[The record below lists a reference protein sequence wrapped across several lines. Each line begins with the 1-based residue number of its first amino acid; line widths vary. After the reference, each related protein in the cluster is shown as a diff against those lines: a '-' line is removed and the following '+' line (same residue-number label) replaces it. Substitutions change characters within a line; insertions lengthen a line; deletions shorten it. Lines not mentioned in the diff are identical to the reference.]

1 VRAAVSSADQA
12 ASSLAIKA
20 GLQKLT
26 LQSAAGLISADT
38 NFAIA
43 LQKNPT
49 NSQALVLK
57 TGTELFILQ
66 QNPQFITLLTQIG
79 AMEPNGSIYGYDYQ
93 LPLDMDGNPTV
104 ATNSRTEQI
113 LFYGTNT
120 LRPAIDQAI
129 GRLEMVSTN
138 VSFTLTA
145 DQTSTDA
152 VAVDYGD
159 VKGVL
164 SILYLIKSAIHAL
177 DSYNLGAALPD
188 FVKLIQAASTIQDI
202 LNAYPALFS
211 SNPNVA
217 ERALAKEAFSK
228 ANSSYQTASSYIR
241 DQRVEQPAYRNL
253 FSFDTSSTEALA
265 AEEVTRNRFAALAT
279 SLSNP
284 AVFPSDTN
292 SSTLLDGKTINLGQ
306 FFQTTTSPRAWFSA
320 NSFYGNFYTP
330 GTLLDPS
337 LSGIFPGQ
345 THTNL
350 SSLALD
356 YNRLNTYTPWN
367 VTTLAGQAGISG
379 SKDGNGFGA
388 QFAAPSGVAVTANGT
403 VYVADNSS
411 YIIRRLATN
420 GVVTTIAGR
429 PWIWGTS
436 NASGTNA
443 LFQSPSGLALD
454 SAGNLYVADS
464 PVIRK
469 IDLAG
474 NVTTYAG
481 QRTVWGSQNG
491 SRTNG
496 ATFGWIQGL
505 ATDSSGNLYV
515 ADTGN
520 QLIRKIASNGTVT
533 TIAGQYGVTG
543 DNDGQGTNALFNWPY
558 GITVGTNGVLLI
570 ADTFNN
576 SIRKIAANG
585 TVTTVAGQAGT
596 NGWKDTLAGAVPATN
611 TLFNNPMGIA
621 SDTDGNILVSDF
633 GNHLIRRIGTN
644 GVVST
649 IAGNYFIS
657 GSEDGSGQFAL
668 FNYPHGVAMD
678 RSGSLIIADYGN
690 STIRKASTNV
700 VPIVSA
706 PYLSTQETVNVG
718 VGLPFKPLQP
728 GVYGSPT
735 SFGASGLPPGL
746 AINSSTGVIS
756 GTPTAPGIY
765 SNVIVTASNGAG
777 SSSTTFTIN
786 VGLTPPP
793 VLGANTNSASNEVG
807 LNFIRIPN
815 RKFRIIA
822 SGGGKYA
829 GINSDS
835 GSVAFSSDGIN
846 WSNSNTV
853 SSPYRDI
860 NLSCG
865 VGKWIAAVGDV
876 ESLSIIS
883 SANEGINWNI
893 INTNGLPQKNNSIS
907 ESKII
912 NAEENWVFL
921 RRYYT
926 TNNSPT
932 NDIWCSSSSGV
943 TWSKKWDA
951 GRYNSIA
958 YGNGVLIAVGE
969 NGSVLRSSDKGV
981 TWNSNNTGVSSS
993 LLDIAYGNGRFVAVG
1008 EQGMVIV
1015 STNNGSTW
1023 SSQRVDSSD
1032 NPNSI
1037 ESVAFGDGV
1046 FVLNRSHFYEWG
1058 EDSGS
1063 SSKDGFIWTKA
1074 NPSFPYEVPQFS
1086 KVTYGPS
1093 GFIGEGLNGET
1104 WQSSGTNSPKWRSI
1118 PAPSRGVVGSE
1129 YSYAFSAKGASSYG
1143 AYGLPD
1149 GLVLNPSTGQITG
1162 KPTVAGKYQVSLY
1175 AFNSNGTAQ
1184 TSVINIM
1191 VSNAGNTAVEPLNF
1205 AYRYFEVSS
1214 DAPFVYPF
1222 VFYGGGNYLI
1232 YSQDNNSGSDTKVA
1246 LSSDGLEWRGSTILS
1261 GNNKQI
1267 RALSYSTNS
1276 NTWLGILYGN
1286 SGTGADNNW
1295 TLSVTKSTNSGTSW
1309 SEVDVNPTAG
1319 QFMDLNN
1326 INLINANGVWLLAG
1340 SSSIWE
1346 PTQGYQGGV
1355 WRSDDNG
1362 ETWTNV
1368 WTGNITPNWSS
1379 SGTGVGAMAYGNS
1392 TVVAVG
1398 SDGLILRSTD
1408 QGTTW
1413 DASASGVSTSLNGV
1427 AFGNNRFVATGQ
1439 DGTILTSTNNGVS
1452 WENQPS
1458 GENYIQG
1465 IAFGNGLFVLANG
1478 SASSDGIVWTE
1489 ANNSYPYWA
1498 PWGGSITYGNAGFI
1512 TGPNFS
1518 QSVGKNT
1525 PLINRDSLGR
1535 KVIAVGEVS
1544 SLTIKT
1550 LSDVTQW
1557 WPSQGVKTTK
1567 LEAASSFTAFGLP
1580 PGLSLN
1586 SVAQTGTG
1594 GGVISGTPT
1603 QEGSYNVTV
1612 YAANANG
1619 AGSYENFTI
1628 IVGAGTTPTDS
1639 TSAPWIV
1646 SVPTNVTAMVP
1657 LGGSGTNVSYPAAQ
1671 IIGAV
1676 STNYSLPSG
1685 SYFPVGTNLVTVTA
1699 TGSDGQTASTNF
1711 PVIVTS
1717 QPGWKAAVAGGKQ
1730 YSQIV
1735 LAKVLDTNGVPIT
1748 TPGSLLAVFR
1758 GEEVVA
1764 CADPKT
1770 TNGMTTY
1777 GLNVGSD
1784 QASANGL
1791 TYKFFNAQT
1800 GEIST
1805 LAESLNFRS
1814 NQTQGTPINPIVL
1827 NVPSKTTIA
1836 LKRGWNWVSFNVLP
1850 VDGTIESLLKDYSPG
1865 ENDVIKGTD
1874 GLATYS
1880 GGAWYPSPANFKI
1893 QSGNMY
1899 MLSTKA
1905 EGALQISGLPSSTNT
1920 LSLKSGWNWIGSPL
1934 RNAVAVD
1941 HVLNKINPGENDTI
1955 LAQPGNP
1962 KGGFA
1967 TFSQSNWFLYADEF
1981 LIEPG
1986 KGYLLYITSPQ
1997 SITF

>member
-1 VRAAVSSADQA
+1 MH
-12 ASSLAIKA
+12 
-20 GLQKLT
+20 
-26 LQSAAGLISADT
+26 
-38 NFAIA
+38 
-43 LQKNPT
+43 
-49 NSQALVLK
+49 
-57 TGTELFILQ
+57 E
-66 QNPQFITLLTQIG
+66 
-79 AMEPNGSIYGYDYQ
+79 
-93 LPLDMDGNPTV
+93 
-104 ATNSRTEQI
+104 
-113 LFYGTNT
+113 
-120 LRPAIDQAI
+120 
-129 GRLEMVSTN
+129 
-138 VSFTLTA
+138 
-145 DQTSTDA
+145 
-152 VAVDYGD
+152 
-159 VKGVL
+159 
-164 SILYLIKSAIHAL
+164 
-177 DSYNLGAALPD
+177 
-188 FVKLIQAASTIQDI
+188 
-202 LNAYPALFS
+202 
-211 SNPNVA
+211 
-217 ERALAKEAFSK
+217 
-228 ANSSYQTASSYIR
+228 
-241 DQRVEQPAYRNL
+241 
-253 FSFDTSSTEALA
+253 
-265 AEEVTRNRFAALAT
+265 
-279 SLSNP
+279 
-284 AVFPSDTN
+284 
-292 SSTLLDGKTINLGQ
+292 
-306 FFQTTTSPRAWFSA
+306 
-320 NSFYGNFYTP
+320 
-330 GTLLDPS
+330 
-337 LSGIFPGQ
+337 
-345 THTNL
+345 
-350 SSLALD
+350 
-356 YNRLNTYTPWN
+356 
-367 VTTLAGQAGISG
+367 
-379 SKDGNGFGA
+379 
-388 QFAAPSGVAVTANGT
+388 
-403 VYVADNSS
+403 
-411 YIIRRLATN
+411 
-420 GVVTTIAGR
+420 
-429 PWIWGTS
+429 
-436 NASGTNA
+436 
-443 LFQSPSGLALD
+443 
-454 SAGNLYVADS
+454 
-464 PVIRK
+464 
-469 IDLAG
+469 
-474 NVTTYAG
+474 
-481 QRTVWGSQNG
+481 
-491 SRTNG
+491 
-496 ATFGWIQGL
+496 
-505 ATDSSGNLYV
+505 
-515 ADTGN
+515 
-520 QLIRKIASNGTVT
+520 
-533 TIAGQYGVTG
+533 
-543 DNDGQGTNALFNWPY
+543 
-558 GITVGTNGVLLI
+558 
-570 ADTFNN
+570 
-576 SIRKIAANG
+576 
-585 TVTTVAGQAGT
+585 
-596 NGWKDTLAGAVPATN
+596 
-611 TLFNNPMGIA
+611 
-621 SDTDGNILVSDF
+621 
-633 GNHLIRRIGTN
+633 
-644 GVVST
+644 
-649 IAGNYFIS
+649 
-657 GSEDGSGQFAL
+657 
-668 FNYPHGVAMD
+668 
-678 RSGSLIIADYGN
+678 
-690 STIRKASTNV
+690 
-700 VPIVSA
+700 
-706 PYLSTQETVNVG
+706 
-718 VGLPFKPLQP
+718 
-728 GVYGSPT
+728 
-735 SFGASGLPPGL
+735 
-746 AINSSTGVIS
+746 
-756 GTPTAPGIY
+756 
-765 SNVIVTASNGAG
+765 
-777 SSSTTFTIN
+777 
-786 VGLTPPP
+786 
-793 VLGANTNSASNEVG
+793 
-807 LNFIRIPN
+807 N
-815 RKFRIIA
+815 RKFSIIA

-829 GINSDS
+829 GFSSDS

-853 SSPYRDI
+853 ISPSRDI
-860 NLSCG
+860 NLSYG
-865 VGKWIAAVGDV
+865 VGKWIAAVGDGQ
-876 ESLSIIS
+876 SLSIIS

-893 INTNGLPQKNNSIS
+893 INANGLPQKNNSIS

-926 TNNSPT
+926 NSSSS
-932 NDIWCSSSSGV
+932 NDIWCSSNSGV
-943 TWSKKWDA
+943 TWSKKWDV

-958 YGNGVLIAVGE
+958 YGNGVVIAVGE

-981 TWNSNNTGVSSS
+981 TWSSNNTGVSSS

-1008 EQGMVIV
+1008 EQGMVLV

-1023 SSQRVDSSD
+1023 SSQRVDSSAY
-1032 NPNSI
+1032 PNSI

-1046 FVLNRSHFYEWG
+1046 FVLSGGRFYGWG
-1058 EDSGS
+1058 EVSGS
-1063 SSKDGFIWTKA
+1063 SSKDGLIWTMA
-1074 NPSFPYEVPQFS
+1074 NSRFPYDVPQFS
-1086 KVTYGPS
+1086 KVTYGTS
-1093 GFIGEGLNGET
+1093 GFIGENSMGEM
-1104 WQSSGTNSPKWRSI
+1104 WQSSGTNSPKWRSL

-1175 AFNSNGTAQ
+1175 AVNSNGAAR

-1191 VSNAGNTAVEPLNF
+1191 VSNAGNPAVEPLNF
-1205 AYRYFEVSS
+1205 AYRYPGVINGAAFVS
-1214 DAPFVYPF
+1214 
-1222 VFYGGGNYLI
+1222 YGGGNYLI
-1232 YSQDNNSGSDTKVA
+1232 YSQYYNSGSDTKVA

-1276 NTWLGILYGN
+1276 NTWLGIVYGS
-1286 SGTGADNNW
+1286 SGTGPYNNW
-1295 TLSVTKSTNSGTSW
+1295 TLSVTKSTNNGTSW
-1309 SEVDVNPTAG
+1309 SEVDVNPTGG
-1319 QFMDLNN
+1319 QFSDLNN
-1326 INLINANGVWLLAG
+1326 AHLINANGVWLLAG
-1340 SSSIWE
+1340 SSWTWQNYSS
-1346 PTQGYQGGV
+1346 GYQGGV

-1413 DASASGVSTSLNGV
+1413 STSESGVSTPLNGVAFGNNKFVATGQDGTILTSTNNGVSWQNQPSGENWIPGIAFGNGLFVLANGSASSDGIVWTEANNSYPYWAPWGSSITYGHAGFITGLNFSQSVGKNTPVIDSESLNGAVATVGTAFTKTIAAEGATSFIAIGLPLGLNMNASTGVISGTPTRAGTYQVGLYAGNASGYGGFQKVRIVVVKNGQTPVESLNFAYRYPSVLDYAPFVSYGGGNYLIYSQNNNSGSDTKVALSSDGLEWRGSTILSGNNKQISALAYSSNSNTWLGILWGYGGPWTLSVTKSTNNGTSWSEIDVNPTTGQFSGLNNANLINANGVWLLAGSSWTLQNYNSGYQGGVWRSTDNGGTWTNVWTGNITPNWSSSGTGVVAMAYGNSTVVAVGSDGLILRSTDQGTTWSASASGVSISLNGV

-1489 ANNSYPYWA
+1489 ANNSYPYSA
-1498 PWGGSITYGNAGFI
+1498 PWGGSITYGHAGFI
-1512 TGPNFS
+1512 TGGDIF
-1518 QSVGKNT
+1518 QTVGNNT
-1525 PLINRDSLGR
+1525 PVIDRESLGR

-1550 LSDVTQW
+1550 LSDVAQRWT
-1557 WPSQGVKTTK
+1557 SQGVKTTK

-1646 SVPTNVTAMVP
+1646 TVPTNVTAMVP

-1699 TGSDGQTASTNF
+1699 TGANGQTASTNF
-1711 PVIVTS
+1711 PVIVTT
-1717 QPGWKAAVAGGKQ
+1717 QPAWKAAVAGGKQ

-1735 LAKVLDTNGVPIT
+1735 LSKVLDTNGVPIT
-1748 TPGSLLAVFR
+1748 VPGSLLAVFR

-1770 TNGMTTY
+1770 INGMTTY

-1784 QASANGL
+1784 QVSANGF

-1814 NQTQGTPINPIVL
+1814 NETQGTPLNPIVL
-1827 NVPSKTTIA
+1827 NVPSKTLLS

-1850 VDGTIESLLKDYSPG
+1850 VNGTIESLLKDYSPS

-1880 GGAWYPSPANFKI
+1880 GGVWYPSPANFKI
-1893 QSGNMY
+1893 QSGKMY

-1905 EGALQISGLPSSTNT
+1905 EGALQISGLPASTKT

-1941 HVLNKINPGENDTI
+1941 HALNKINPGENDTI

-1967 TFSQSNWFLYADEF
+1967 TFSQSNWYLYADEF